1 MAAQNP
7 PVLGGRY
14 ELLRRLAQGGMASV
28 YLARD
33 RQLDRHV
40 ALKMLHPQFA
50 ADPTF
55 AERLRREAHAA
66 AGLSHPNIVGV
77 YDWGR
82 QGDRYF
88 IVMEYVRG
96 HSLGEIIAAR
106 GALEP
111 KAAAAVAFEVAAAL
125 AFAHRAGIVHRDVK
139 PQNVLLS
146 ADGHV
151 KVTDFGIAT
160 MMGAGASAGLTATGT
175 VVGTAAYLSPEQA
188 RGEPTDARSDL
199 YSLGVV
205 LYEMLAGGP
214 PFRGDTPV
222 AVAYQHVQDP
232 PPPLSQVATNVP
244 RALEG
249 ITMRLLAKDPE
260 DRYSRAEDLREH
272 LQIIRERFEQD
283 AADRPAQP
291 PPGTQQP
298 APPPPPAPL
307 PPPTPGPVPPPTP
320 EPLPPPPPTT
330 PPPRRRVAPGPA
342 RQQQPRGPEPARQR
356 PPRPQVRREPPRAIT
371 QWWTGRIPAA
381 RRPPGYGERPGGHR
395 GGSRDIY
402 GRLDRQR
409 RSGLFYVG
417 FAVLLVVLLVMV
429 IVLVN
434 VLNPN
439 EDDTGPPEPATVAV
453 PSVFQL
459 EEAVAVRTLESA
471 GFAVIT
477 VREQNAEIPAGRV
490 FDQQPRAGAKLAPD
504 STITLTIS
512 AGASAV
518 PVPNVLGW
526 QAIDAE
532 RALRTAG
539 FPVNLVQVASERP
552 AGEVLQQ
559 EPSPLVPQQIGAP
572 VTLNISAGPA
582 AILVPNVAGMDD
594 VSAAVAITNAGL
606 EVVPQ
611 SEPSETTAE
620 GLVTRTQPPAGT
632 QVAEGSQIFVYVS
645 SGPSVVL
652 MPDLTGLDPTTALI
666 QLDTMGMTA
675 DVVAVAPL
683 PDETAGLIVSQD
695 PAAGTPVTPGSIL
708 TLYVT
713 GEPVPDEAGP
723 GDADG
728 PSTTGEA
735 GDTAPTDVPPVLEG
749 TDPAGLPERPAPEGG

>member
-1 MAAQNP
+1 MASQNP

-14 ELLRRLAQGGMASV
+14 ELLRRLAQGGMATV

-82 QGDRYF
+82 QGERYF
-88 IVMEYVRG
+88 IVMEYVSG
-96 HSLGEIIAAR
+96 HSLAEIIAAR
-106 GALEP
+106 GALDP

-125 AFAHRAGIVHRDVK
+125 AFAHRDGIVHRDVK

-146 ADGHV
+146 SDGHV

-160 MMGAGASAGLTATGT
+160 MMGAGSSAGLTETGT
-175 VVGTAAYLSPEQA
+175 VVGTASYLSPEQA

-205 LYEMLAGGP
+205 LYEMLAGRP

-232 PPPLSQVATNVP
+232 PRTLSRLGVDVP
-244 RALEG
+244 RPLEN

-272 LQIIRERFEQD
+272 LQIVRERLEQD
-283 AADRPAQP
+283 EADRGAP
-291 PPGTQQP
+291 PPRQQP
-298 APPPPPAPL
+298 AAPPPPPPL
-307 PPPTPGPVPPPTP
+307 PPPPRG
-320 EPLPPPPPTT
+320 PLPPPPPEA
-330 PPPRRRVAPGPA
+330 PPPRRRVAPGPP
-342 RQQQPRGPEPARQR
+342 RQQPRIPAPASQR
-356 PPRPQVRREPPRAIT
+356 PPRPQVHRAPPRGIT

-402 GRLDRQR
+402 SRLERQR
-409 RSGLFYVG
+409 RSGMFYVG

-434 VLNPN
+434 VLNPG
-439 EDDTGPPEPATVAV
+439 EDDTGPTPPATIAV

-459 EEAVAVRTLESA
+459 DEAVAVRTLESA

-477 VREQNAEIPAGRV
+477 VREQNAEVPAGHV
-490 FDQQPRAGAKLAPD
+490 FNQQPRAGAKLAPGA
-504 STITLTIS
+504 TITLTIS

-539 FPVNLVQVASERP
+539 FAVNLVQVASERP

-559 EPSPLVPQQIGAP
+559 EPAPLVPNQVSAP

-594 VSAAVAITNAGL
+594 VSAAVAIANAGL

-666 QLDTMGMTA
+666 QLDTLGMTA
-675 DVVAVAPL
+675 DIVAVAPL
-683 PDETAGLIVSQD
+683 PDEVPGLIVSQE
-695 PAAGTPVTPGSIL
+695 PAAGTPITPGSIL
-708 TLYVT
+708 TLFVT
-713 GEPVPDEAGP
+713 GQPGSGDDGP
-723 GDADG
+723 GDAE
-728 PSTTGEA
+728 PGESGDVTDA
-735 GDTAPTDVPPVLEG
+735 GLLDVPNLEAR
-749 TDPAGLPERPAPEGG
+749 TDPAGLPGRPAPEG

>member
-1 MAAQNP
+1 MASQNP

-14 ELLRRLAQGGMASV
+14 ELLRRLAQGGMATV

-82 QGDRYF
+82 QGERYF
-88 IVMEYVRG
+88 IVMEYVSG
-96 HSLGEIIAAR
+96 HSLAEIIAAR
-106 GALEP
+106 GALDP

-125 AFAHRAGIVHRDVK
+125 AFAHRDGIVHRDVK

-146 ADGHV
+146 SDGHV

-160 MMGAGASAGLTATGT
+160 MMGAGSSAGLTETGT
-175 VVGTAAYLSPEQA
+175 VVGTASYLSPEQA

-205 LYEMLAGGP
+205 LYEMLAGRP

-232 PPPLSQVATNVP
+232 PRALSRLGVDVP
-244 RALEG
+244 RPLEN

-272 LQIIRERFEQD
+272 LQIMRERLEQD
-283 AADRPAQP
+283 EADRGAP
-291 PPGTQQP
+291 PPRQQP
-298 APPPPPAPL
+298 AAPPPPPPL
-307 PPPTPGPVPPPTP
+307 PPPTPGP
-320 EPLPPPPPTT
+320 LPPPPPEA
-330 PPPRRRVAPGPA
+330 PPPRRRVAPGPP
-342 RQQQPRGPEPARQR
+342 RQQPRIPAPASQR
-356 PPRPQVRREPPRAIT
+356 PPRPQVHRAPPRGIT

-381 RRPPGYGERPGGHR
+381 RRPPGYGERPSGHR

-402 GRLDRQR
+402 SRLERQR
-409 RSGLFYVG
+409 RSGMFYVG

-434 VLNPN
+434 VLNPG
-439 EDDTGPPEPATVAV
+439 EDDTGPAPPATIAV

-459 EEAVAVRTLESA
+459 DEAVAVRTLESA

-477 VREQNAEIPAGRV
+477 VREQNAEVPAGHV
-490 FDQQPRAGAKLAPD
+490 FNQQPRAGAKLAPGA
-504 STITLTIS
+504 TITLTIS

-539 FPVNLVQVASERP
+539 FAVNLVQVASERP

-559 EPSPLVPQQIGAP
+559 EPAPLVPNQVSAP

-594 VSAAVAITNAGL
+594 VSAAVAIANAGL

-652 MPDLTGLDPTTALI
+652 MPDLTGLDRTTALI
-666 QLDTMGMTA
+666 QLDTLGMTA
-675 DVVAVAPL
+675 NIVAVAPL
-683 PDETAGLIVSQD
+683 PDEVPGLIVSQE

-708 TLYVT
+708 TLFVT
-713 GEPVPDEAGP
+713 GEPGSGDDGP
-723 GDADG
+723 GDAEPGESGDVTDAG
-728 PSTTGEA
+728 PL
-735 GDTAPTDVPPVLEG
+735 DVPNLEAR
-749 TDPAGLPERPAPEGG
+749 TDPAGLPGRPAPEG

>member
-1 MAAQNP
+1 MATQNL

-82 QGDRYF
+82 QGERYF
-88 IVMEYVRG
+88 IVMEYVSG
-96 HSLGEIIAAR
+96 HSLAEIIAAR
-106 GALEP
+106 GALDP
-111 KAAAAVAFEVAAAL
+111 MAAAAVAFEVAAAL
-125 AFAHRAGIVHRDVK
+125 AFAHRGGIVHRDVK

-160 MMGAGASAGLTATGT
+160 MLGAGRSAGLTETGT
-175 VVGTAAYLSPEQA
+175 VVGTASYLSPEQA

-205 LYEMLAGGP
+205 LYEMLAGRP

-232 PPPLSQVATNVP
+232 PIPLNRIGVDVP
-244 RALEG
+244 RPLEN

-260 DRYSRAEDLREH
+260 DRYSRAEDLRAH

-283 AADRPAQP
+283 AADRAARP
-291 PPGTQQP
+291 PPRSQQP
-298 APPPPPAPL
+298 ARPPPPAPL
-307 PPPTPGPVPPPTP
+307 PPPPLS
-320 EPLPPPPPTT
+320 PLPPAPPTT
-330 PPPRRRVAPGPA
+330 PPPRRRVAPGPP
-342 RQQQPRGPEPARQR
+342 RQQPRAPEPAPQR
-356 PPRPQVRREPPRAIT
+356 PSRPQVRRAAPTGIT

-381 RRPPGYGERPGGHR
+381 RRPPGYGERPGAGR

-402 GRLDRQR
+402 GRLERQR

-429 IVLVN
+429 VVLVN
-434 VLNPN
+434 VLNPSEN
-439 EDDTGPPEPATVAV
+439 DTGPREPATVAV

-477 VREQNAEIPAGRV
+477 VREQNAEIPADRV
-490 FDQQPRAGAKLAPD
+490 FDQQPRAGAKLAPGA
-504 STITLTIS
+504 TITLIVS

-539 FPVNLVQVASERP
+539 FAVNLVQVASERA

-559 EPSPLVPQQIGAP
+559 EPSPLVPQQTGAP

-594 VSAAVAITNAGL
+594 VAAAVAITNAGL
-606 EVVPQ
+606 EVAPQ
-611 SEPSETTAE
+611 SEPSETVAE
-620 GLVTRTQPPAGT
+620 GVVTRTQPPSGT

-645 SGPSVVL
+645 SGPAVVL

-666 QLDTMGMTA
+666 QLDTLGMTA

-683 PDETAGLIVSQD
+683 PDETPGLIVSQA
-695 PAAGTPVTPGSIL
+695 PAAGTSIAPSSIL

-713 GEPVPDEAGP
+713 GASEPRDTDGPP
-723 GDADG
+723 GD
-728 PSTTGEA
+728 GE
-735 GDTAPTDVPPVLEG
+735 PTDTVPPNVPPIEVG
-749 TDPAGLPERPAPEGG
+749 TDPAGLPERPAPEEG

>member
-7 PVLGGRY
+7 PTLGGRY

-50 ADPTF
+50 TDPTF

-82 QGDRYF
+82 QGERYF
-88 IVMEYVRG
+88 IVMEYVSG
-96 HSLGEIIAAR
+96 HSLAEIIAAR
-106 GALEP
+106 GALNP

-125 AFAHRAGIVHRDVK
+125 AFAHRGGIVHRDVK

-160 MMGAGASAGLTATGT
+160 MMGAGPSAGLTETGT
-175 VVGTAAYLSPEQA
+175 VVGTASYLSPEQA

-205 LYEMLAGGP
+205 LYEMLAGRP

-232 PPPLSQVATNVP
+232 PVALSSLGTDVP
-244 RALEG
+244 RPLEN

-272 LQIIRERFEQD
+272 LQILRERFEQD
-283 AADRPAQP
+283 ATDRAGQP
-291 PPGTQQP
+291 PPRFQQP
-298 APPPPPAPL
+298 APPPPPL
-307 PPPTPGPVPPPTP
+307 PPPTP
-320 EPLPPPPPTT
+320 EPLPPPPATT
-330 PPPRRRVAPGPA
+330 PPPRRRVAPGPP
-342 RQQQPRGPEPARQR
+342 RQQQQPRVPDPARRR
-356 PPRPQVRREPPRAIT
+356 PPRPQVSRTPPRGIT

-402 GRLDRQR
+402 GRLERQR

-417 FAVLLVVLLVMV
+417 FAVLLVVLLVMIV
-429 IVLVN
+429 VLVN
-434 VLNPN
+434 VLNPG
-439 EDDTGPPEPATVAV
+439 EDDTAPAAPATVAV

-459 EEAVAVRTLESA
+459 DEAVAVRTLESA

-477 VREQNAEIPAGRV
+477 AREQNAEIPAGRV
-490 FDQQPRAGAKLAPD
+490 FNQQPRAGAKLAPG

-539 FPVNLVQVASERP
+539 FSVNLVQVGSERP

-559 EPSPLVPQQIGAP
+559 EPAPLVPQEIGAP

-582 AILVPNVAGMDD
+582 AILVPNVVGMDD
-594 VSAAVAITNAGL
+594 VEAAVAIANAGL
-606 EVVPQ
+606 EPQ
-611 SEPSETTAE
+611 PQAEPSETVAE
-620 GLVTRTQPPAGT
+620 GLITRTQPPVGS
-632 QVAEGSQIFVYVS
+632 QLAEGSQVFVYVS
-645 SGPSVVL
+645 SGPAVVL

-666 QLDTMGMTA
+666 QLDTLGMTA

-683 PDETAGLIVSQD
+683 PGEAPGLIVSQE
-695 PAAGTPVTPGSIL
+695 PGTGAPIAPSSIL

-713 GEPVPDEAGP
+713 GEPDPADAGP
-723 GDADG
+723 DPSEPGGADG
-728 PSTTGEA
+728 APGSGETTDA
-735 GDTAPTDVPPVLEG
+735 TPLDAPPIEGG
-749 TDPAGLPERPAPEGG
+749 TDPAGLPQRPAPEEG

>member
-82 QGDRYF
+82 QGERYF
-88 IVMEYVRG
+88 IVMEYVSG
-96 HSLGEIIAAR
+96 HSLAEIIAAR
-106 GALEP
+106 GALDP

-125 AFAHRAGIVHRDVK
+125 AFAHRDGIVHRDVK
-139 PQNVLLS
+139 PPNVLLS

-160 MMGAGASAGLTATGT
+160 MMGAGRSAGLTETGT
-175 VVGTAAYLSPEQA
+175 VVGTASYLSPEQA

-205 LYEMLAGGP
+205 LYEMLAGSP

-232 PPPLSQVATNVP
+232 PPPLGQVGANVP
-244 RALEG
+244 RALER

-283 AADRPAQP
+283 AADRSAQP
-291 PPGTQQP
+291 PPRSQRATS
-298 APPPPPAPL
+298 PPPPAPL
-307 PPPTPGPVPPPTP
+307 PPPTPGP
-320 EPLPPPPPTT
+320 LPPPPPVT

-342 RQQQPRGPEPARQR
+342 RQRPRAPEPARQR
-356 PPRPQVRREPPRAIT
+356 PPRPQVHRAPPRAIT

-402 GRLDRQR
+402 GRLERQR

-417 FAVLLVVLLVMV
+417 FAVLLVVLL
-429 IVLVN
+429 ILTLFLVD
-434 VLNPN
+434 LLSPG
-439 EDDTGPPEPATVAV
+439 EDDTTDTSEPATIAV
-453 PSVFQL
+453 PSVFQR

-490 FDQQPRAGAKLAPD
+490 FDQEPRAGAKLAPGA
-504 STITLTIS
+504 TITLTIS

-539 FPVNLVQVASERP
+539 FAVNLVQVASERD

-582 AILVPNVAGMDD
+582 AILVPNVASMDD
-594 VSAAVAITNAGL
+594 VAAAVAITNAGL
-606 EVVPQ
+606 EVTPQ

-666 QLDTMGMTA
+666 QLDTLGMTA
-675 DVVAVAPL
+675 NVVAVAPL
-683 PDETAGLIVSQD
+683 PDETPGLIVSQE
-695 PAAGTPVTPGSIL
+695 PAVGAPIAPSSIL

-713 GEPVPDEAGP
+713 GEPEP
-723 GDADG
+723 GDTEPGETEPGEGA
-728 PSTTGEA
+728 PSTGETTDA
-735 GDTAPTDVPPVLEG
+735 TPTDAPPIEGG

>member
-1 MAAQNP
+1 MATQNL

-14 ELLRRLAQGGMASV
+14 ELLRRLAQGGMATV

-82 QGDRYF
+82 QGERYF
-88 IVMEYVRG
+88 IVMEYVSG
-96 HSLGEIIAAR
+96 HSLAEIIAAR
-106 GALEP
+106 GALDP
-111 KAAAAVAFEVAAAL
+111 MAAAAVAFEVAAAL
-125 AFAHRAGIVHRDVK
+125 AFAHRGGIVHRDVK

-160 MMGAGASAGLTATGT
+160 MMGAGRSAGLTETGT
-175 VVGTAAYLSPEQA
+175 VVGTASYLSPEQA

-205 LYEMLAGGP
+205 LYEMLAGRP

-232 PPPLSQVATNVP
+232 PIPLNRIGVDVP
-244 RALEG
+244 RPLEN

-260 DRYSRAEDLREH
+260 DRYSRAEDLRAH

-291 PPGTQQP
+291 PPKSQQP
-298 APPPPPAPL
+298 ALAPPPAPL
-307 PPPTPGPVPPPTP
+307 PPPALS
-320 EPLPPPPPTT
+320 PLPPAPPTT
-330 PPPRRRVAPGPA
+330 PPPRRRVAPGPP
-342 RQQQPRGPEPARQR
+342 RQQPRAPEPARRR
-356 PPRPQVRREPPRAIT
+356 PPRPQVYRAPPTGIT

-381 RRPPGYGERPGGHR
+381 RRPPGYGERPSAHR

-402 GRLDRQR
+402 GRLERQR

-429 IVLVN
+429 VVLVN
-434 VLNPN
+434 VLNPS
-439 EDDTGPPEPATVAV
+439 EDTGTPAPAAVAV
-453 PSVFQL
+453 PSVFQID
-459 EEAVAVRTLESA
+459 EAVAVRALESA
-471 GFAVIT
+471 GFAVLT

-490 FDQQPRAGAKLAPD
+490 FDQEPRAGAKLAPG

-539 FPVNLVQVASERP
+539 FAVNLLQVASERP

-559 EPSPLVPQQIGAP
+559 EPSPLVAQQLGAP

-606 EVVPQ
+606 TVHLQ
-611 SEPSETTAE
+611 SEPSETVAE
-620 GLVTRTQPPAGT
+620 GVVTRTQPPSGT
-632 QVAEGSQIFVYVS
+632 QVAEGSQIFVYAS
-645 SGPSVVL
+645 SGPAVLL
-652 MPDLTGLDPTTALI
+652 MPDLTGLNPTTALI
-666 QLDTMGMTA
+666 QLDTLGMTA
-675 DVVAVAPL
+675 AVEVVAPL
-683 PDETAGLIVSQD
+683 PDETPGLIVSQT
-695 PAAGTPVTPGSIL
+695 PAPGTSITPGSIL

-713 GEPVPDEAGP
+713 GESTP
-723 GDADG
+723 GDTDG
-728 PSTTGEA
+728 PPGDGEPTDA
-735 GDTAPTDVPPVLEG
+735 VPTDVPPIEGG
-749 TDPAGLPERPAPEGG
+749 TDPAGLPERPAPEEG